1 MSRPRFASADQVG
14 GLLVV
19 LEWRRLELL
28 EEAAAREKYTEA
40 DVEKLSLYGAA
51 IQSVKD
57 AIAFGK
63 EVGAWENVEG
73 LPAPRP

>member
-1 MSRPRFASADQVG
+1 MSRSQFASADQVG

-19 LEWRRLELL
+19 LEHARLKLV
-28 EEAAAREKYTEA
+28 EEIASREKYNEA

-57 AIAFGK
+57 AIAFG
-63 EVGAWENVEG
+63 EGVGAWEGGG
-73 LPAPRP
+73 LT